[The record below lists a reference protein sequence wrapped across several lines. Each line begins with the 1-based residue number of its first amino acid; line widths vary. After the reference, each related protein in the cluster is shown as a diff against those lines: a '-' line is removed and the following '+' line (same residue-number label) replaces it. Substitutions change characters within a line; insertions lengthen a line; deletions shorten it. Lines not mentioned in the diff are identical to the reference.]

1 MKEPDD
7 RLPRPESPERT
18 TKTNEIARKRG
29 HVGHTA
35 QNELR
40 VFARGHELDRGT
52 QEFADV
58 PSRLALADF
67 VLDLGREALLDAH
80 GQGVELRPQAY
91 QVLRYLALN
100 AGRLVTKDELMASV
114 WPGSVVTDD
123 SLVQAIGDVRR
134 ALGEPGHGLVKTVPR
149 RGYMLVPAA
158 VTSTVPERKGDSDPP
173 ASDHARGWRVVGG
186 VVVLLLIAGM
196 LWQGLARNDTAPPS
210 ANTHAP
216 PSIAVL
222 AFKGPPGDPDGDALG
237 HDVAA
242 DLVSE
247 LARSPG
253 LRVVASQ
260 SSFQFAGGQTPL
272 AEIGQRLRSRY
283 IAAGTV
289 RRDGEQLR
297 IVVELLDSQ
306 GGQVVWASSNL
317 VDRTTLAATQSAL
330 VSRIAGTL
338 QTKVS
343 RAEQRQAL
351 AQPPKSLD
359 IYVLVAR
366 GRAMQQR
373 YTAQGMRE
381 SRRFFE
387 QALAIDPGY
396 APAWA
401 YLGITNTVDIGLR
414 LTGEWDNRRL
424 GEVLSQIRHAIALQ
438 PDLPVAYLAL
448 AQAQALDRNFD
459 AMLAAAHRTCQ
470 LSPNDADCFFILGH
484 AQYRMGEVEAAAR
497 NFEQALD
504 RNPMPPAYLPA
515 FYATALWGS
524 RRLDEAVR
532 VADECL
538 AKAPEFWRCRQDR
551 IAALVELGRISEAR
565 EEAIRLL
572 AQTPQMTAE
581 GFGFTFADTATA
593 LRQRRIAAARAA
605 GIPADT
611 RAPPA
616 AGLRAPK

>member
-1 MKEPDD
+1 VP
-7 RLPRPESPERT
+7 
-18 TKTNEIARKRG
+18 
-29 HVGHTA
+29 TA
-35 QNELR
+35 HNELR
-40 VFARGHELDRGT
+40 VFAWGRDLHRDT
-52 QEFADV
+52 QDFTVV
-58 PSRLALADF
+58 PSRLAIGGFVIDF
-67 VLDLGREALLDAH
+67 GCEALLDAQ
-80 GQGVELRPQAY
+80 GQAVELRPQAY

-134 ALGEPGHGLVKTVPR
+134 ALGEAGHGIVKTVPR
-149 RGYMLVPAA
+149 RGYMLVAAGATSEVAKQNPARRWMA
-158 VTSTVPERKGDSDPP
+158 AG
-173 ASDHARGWRVVGG
+173 GG
-186 VVVLLLIAGM
+186 VLLLLIAGVA
-196 LWQGLARNDTAPPS
+196 WQSLGRNDAALPS
-210 ANTHAP
+210 VGPGTP

-222 AFKGPPGDPDGDALG
+222 AFKGPPNDADGDALAR
-237 HDVAA
+237 DVAA

-247 LARSPG
+247 LARSPY
-253 LRVVASQ
+253 LRVVSSQ

-272 AEIGQRLRSRY
+272 AEIGRRLRSRY

-306 GGQVVWASSNL
+306 GGQVVWSSSNL
-317 VDRTTLAATQSAL
+317 IDRADLPATQLKL
-330 VSRIAGTL
+330 VSRIAGSL

-343 RAEQRQAL
+343 GTEQRQAL
-351 AQPPKSLD
+351 AQPPKTLD
-359 IYVLVAR
+359 AYVLVAR

-387 QALAIDPGY
+387 QALVIDPDY

-414 LTGEWDNRRL
+414 LTGEWDNARL
-424 GEVLSQIRHAIALQ
+424 GEVLTQIRRAIALA

-448 AQAQALDRNFD
+448 AQAQALARNFD
-459 AMLAAAHRTCQ
+459 AMLTAAQRTCQ

-504 RNPMPPAYLPA
+504 RNPMAPAYLPA

-532 VADECL
+532 FADECL

-551 IAALVELGRISEAR
+551 IAALVELDRVPEAR
-565 EEAIRLL
+565 EEATRLL
-572 AQTPQMTAE
+572 ARFPQMTAE
-581 GFGFTFADTATA
+581 QFGSTFADTATA

-605 GIPADT
+605 GVPP
-611 RAPPA
+611 RAA
-616 AGLRAPK
+616 N

>member
-1 MKEPDD
+1 
-7 RLPRPESPERT
+7 
-18 TKTNEIARKRG
+18 
-29 HVGHTA
+29 
-35 QNELR
+35 
-40 VFARGHELDRGT
+40 
-52 QEFADV
+52 
-58 PSRLALADF
+58 
-67 VLDLGREALLDAH
+67 
-80 GQGVELRPQAY
+80 
-91 QVLRYLALN
+91 
-100 AGRLVTKDELMASV
+100 MASV

-134 ALGEPGHGLVKTVPR
+134 ALGEAGHGLVKTVPR
-149 RGYMLVPAA
+149 RGYMLVAAGVTSNVPAA
-158 VTSTVPERKGDSDPP
+158 NYSRRWMVAGGAVT
-173 ASDHARGWRVVGG
+173 A
-186 VVVLLLIAGM
+186 LLIAGV
-196 LWQGLARNDTAPPS
+196 LWKSLARDDTS
-210 ANTHAP
+210 VQIANPGGP

-222 AFKGPPGDPDGDALG
+222 AFKGAPSDVDGDALAR
-237 HDVAA
+237 DIAA

-247 LARSPG
+247 LARSPY
-253 LRVVASQ
+253 LRVVSSQ

-306 GGQVVWASSNL
+306 SGQVVWTSSNL
-317 VDRTTLAATQSAL
+317 IDRTELAATQLAL
-330 VSRIAGTL
+330 VRRVAGSL

-343 RAEQRQAL
+343 LTEQRQAL
-351 AQPPKSLD
+351 AQPPKLLD
-359 IYVLVAR
+359 AYVLVAR

-373 YTAQGMRE
+373 YTAEGMRE

-387 QALAIDPGY
+387 QALVIDPDY

-424 GEVLSQIRHAIALQ
+424 GEVLAQIRRAIALA

-448 AQAQALDRNFD
+448 AQAQGLARNFD
-459 AMLAAAHRTCQ
+459 AMLAAAQKTCQ

-497 NFEQALD
+497 NFEQAID
-504 RNPMPPAYLPA
+504 RNPMAPAYLPA

-538 AKAPEFWRCRQDR
+538 AKAPDFWRCRQDR
-551 IAALVELGRISEAR
+551 IAALVELDRVPEAR
-565 EEAIRLL
+565 DEATRLL
-572 AQTPQMTAE
+572 TRLPRMSAE
-581 GFGFTFADTATA
+581 EFGATFADSATA

-605 GIPADT
+605 GVPSDNSQ
-611 RAPPA
+611 RPWRP
-616 AGLRAPK
+616 